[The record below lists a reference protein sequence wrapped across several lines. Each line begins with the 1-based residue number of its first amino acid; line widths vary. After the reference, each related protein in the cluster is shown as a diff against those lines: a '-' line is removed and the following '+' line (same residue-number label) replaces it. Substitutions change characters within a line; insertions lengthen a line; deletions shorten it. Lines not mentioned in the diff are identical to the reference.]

1 MNFLRFLVIIE
12 TIRGVEN
19 KVELLDEATR
29 FINEAYVELGKEN
42 LIEQRLAVIAREIEE
57 KKQLRT
63 HIRRN

>member
-1 MNFLRFLVIIE
+1 M
-12 TIRGVEN
+12 
-19 KVELLDEATR
+19 ELLDEATR

>member
-29 FINEAYVELGKEN
+29 FINEAYVGLGKEN
-42 LIEQRLAVIAREIEE
+42 LI
-57 KKQLRT
+57 
-63 HIRRN
+63 